1 MFHRINESMELGMHP
16 AILYPRR
23 SQIRPHRT
31 GSDAIFQLYGIVANR
46 QDRTQM
52 KVRLKLKPDTTY

>member
-1 MFHRINESMELGMHP
+1 
-16 AILYPRR
+16 
-23 SQIRPHRT
+23 
-31 GSDAIFQLYGIVANR
+31 LYGIVANR